1 MKSPD
6 VPVEHRPD
14 MRNFKLHFLDVLHV
28 DAITGPR
35 FEIILGAFHMRDAHR
50 YYYGVSYYGDR
61 AERCAGVFYGG
72 NPAGSFKAAWVCV
85 AVIIAWTGST
95 MTVLFGAMKATRR
108 REN

>member
-1 MKSPD
+1 MEYKS
-6 VPVEHRPD
+6 
-14 MRNFKLHFLDVLHV
+14 LDD
-28 DAITGPR
+28 DALP
-35 FEIILGAFHMRDAHR
+35 HR

-95 MTVLFGAMKATRR
+95 MTVLFGAMKATGILRVSS
-108 REN
+108 EVEDAGMDDSKHGGAHSCVPASET